1 MLEAVAN
8 VFQFEFRR
16 SLTPPRIAMWCALV
30 AFPSVLLILVRL
42 TPGPKPDELFVSA
55 LFILIP
61 EVTCMLALLLWMTPA
76 IQSELESS
84 AWPYLAIRPRG
95 RRAVL
100 IGKYLNAVLWT
111 FATMTVSLSCAIVIA
126 DPLHLTKT
134 FIVLF
139 MICSISALAYGTLY
153 ALIAVAIP
161 QRAMIMA
168 LAYSVVVEGIIG
180 FIPAVINQLTFNFRL
195 RAMFVQWMGWD
206 KIPRGISSVT
216 VTNQHSIVH
225 FLLILVMMAV
235 IAKVTLVIL
244 DRRQFVAS
252 DEG

>member
-1 MLEAVAN
+1 
-8 VFQFEFRR
+8 
-16 SLTPPRIAMWCALV
+16 
-30 AFPSVLLILVRL
+30 
-42 TPGPKPDELFVSA
+42 
-55 LFILIP
+55 
-61 EVTCMLALLLWMTPA
+61 
-76 IQSELESS
+76 
-84 AWPYLAIRPRG
+84 
-95 RRAVL
+95 
-100 IGKYLNAVLWT
+100 
-111 FATMTVSLSCAIVIA
+111 
-126 DPLHLTKT
+126 
-134 FIVLF
+134 